1 MMTTTRGE
9 DVSSAKVADHL
20 ARCPALNYRQAPNVV
35 AQEARDRVVKRLI
48 WICDD
53 RLRSPRGQDSERSVV
68 GTVKRSNDIA
78 ARNDA
83 GQTTG
88 FIGQERSLVSRKVT
102 VAISQARSKFGQ

>member
-53 RLRSPRGQDSERSVV
+53 GLRGPRGQDSERSVV
-68 GTVKRSNDIA
+68 GAVEGSNDIA
-78 ARNDA
+78 ARNDSS
-83 GQTTG
+83 QTTG
-88 FIGQERSLVSRKVT
+88 FIGQERSLVGRKVT
-102 VAISQARSKFGQ
+102 VSVSQTRSKFGK